1 LTTVD
6 DEKVVPFRPNQKLR
20 DDLVHIE
27 NEATTSEERDGTN
40 VVGQVVISF
49 RVYSSLARLE
59 LDE

>member
-1 LTTVD
+1 M
-6 DEKVVPFRPNQKLR
+6 
-20 DDLVHIE
+20 E